1 MLCLTYQR
9 TKTPVKMEL
18 MPETEICNRFKMS
31 VVNHAFLKFAKRLIL
46 VHHTLIKR
54 LQCTKSNPNSNWM
67 RTKYNK
73 TLIQTHTK
81 KFEDDENGRILMGT
95 DLIGTCKHKD
105 DIFASLITVES
116 QTYCTTT
123 VLYTVCEC
131 IMFIILLLHSN
142 ECLPVRNTDNK
153 TVIAVSV
160 MFDL

>member
-1 MLCLTYQR
+1 
-9 TKTPVKMEL
+9 
-18 MPETEICNRFKMS
+18 
-31 VVNHAFLKFAKRLIL
+31 
-46 VHHTLIKR
+46 
-54 LQCTKSNPNSNWM
+54 M

-95 DLIGTCKHKD
+95 DLTGTCKNKD
-105 DIFASLITVES
+105 DIFASLISVES

-131 IMFIILLLHSN
+131 IMLIILLLHSN
-142 ECLPVRNTDNK
+142 ECMPVRNTDNK